1 MGGGVW
7 TLNNLGVMLNII
19 WYYQVQGLCRV
30 DPTADHRNGRNDED
44 CVDSMADH
52 RNGGMARLR
61 DCVDSIN
68 VV

>member
-44 CVDSMADH
+44 CIL
-52 RNGGMARLR
+52 RL
-61 DCVDSIN
+61 STEMGEWQG
-68 VV
+68 